1 MRNTILIWLL
11 LTVTILTGCTN
22 SQQSNNIKDIDKPLT
37 QSQINEIIATSN
49 EGLIKDIDLSEVTKP
64 DPDQQ
69 AEINQKMRSLGEKLK
84 GKVTIENTNIV
95 VARVNGEAV
104 TSADWYFEKNWEAG
118 KAENK
123 NEPAPS
129 NEKIFNNLLK
139 LKVVSSTARKLGLY
153 PPDDQINAYMAD
165 QRKYMEKLRLE
176 EITVLLKAWN
186 ISEEEYFLLMED
198 RFIDSLAKANWG
210 VYLQKY
216 LQEEEQGYAE
226 KSPLWIDDKIISL
239 LEQAEVVVTP
249 EGRQLGKER
258 AIVTDVPGTT
268 RDLIEEYVNIRG
280 IPVRIIDTAG
290 IRDTSDLV
298 EKLGINRAKQAIK
311 DADLIILVLD
321 VEAGMT
327 EEDIRIFQELENKER
342 IILLVNKD
350 DLLEKKIKKEDIEL
364 HFSGIDVIWASIKED
379 IGIQSLAEMIERK
392 VMAGL
397 ADGEQLE
404 FTVSLRQKELLKEAG
419 QYIQEVLEALELVP
433 LDCLGVD
440 MQNALS
446 SLGQL
451 TGKDLKEESIDRIFR
466 EFCIGK

>member
-1 MRNTILIWLL
+1 MNQDIIGAISTPPGEGGIAIVRISGEGAIEKINEVFYPKAKGKELIYQKPFT
-11 LTVTILTGCTN
+11 LTLGYIRDEGQGMVDEVLVSLMKSPRSYTGEDMVEINCHGGALAAKRCLERVLSLGIRLAQPGEFTQRAFLNGKIDAVQAEAVIDIIRAKTDRGLKLALKQLEGKN
-22 SQQSNNIKDIDKPLT
+22 SQYIKSMEDNILEANMLLEASLDFSEDVGDLDYELVRELLQMSRDGIDK
-37 QSQINEIIATSN
+37 
-49 EGLIKDIDLSEVTKP
+49 
-64 DPDQQ
+64 
-69 AEINQKMRSLGEKLK
+69 M
-84 GKVTIENTNIV
+84 
-95 VARVNGEAV
+95 
-104 TSADWYFEKNWEAG
+104 
-118 KAENK
+118 
-123 NEPAPS
+123 
-129 NEKIFNNLLK
+129 
-139 LKVVSSTARKLGLY
+139 
-153 PPDDQINAYMAD
+153 
-165 QRKYMEKLRLE
+165 
-176 EITVLLKAWN
+176 LKAGELGDIYKEG
-186 ISEEEYFLLMED
+186 ISVA
-198 RFIDSLAKANWG
+198 ICGKPNVG
-210 VYLQKY
+210 
-216 LQEEEQGYAE
+216 
-226 KSPLWIDDKIISL
+226 KSSL
-239 LEQAEVVVTP
+239 LNAL
-249 EGRQLGKER
+249 LGKER

>member
-1 MRNTILIWLL
+1 LWQAIVHWFSELIQFMYEITVFLGVPNYGFAIILITILIKIALF
-11 LTVTILTGCTN
+11 
-22 SQQSNNIKDIDKPLT
+22 PLT
-37 QSQINEIIATSN
+37 QKQMKSMRGMQEIQPEVKYIQEKFKDEPEIMQKKMMELYKEKGVSPFGGCLPLLIQMPIFIAFYQS
-49 EGLIKDIDLSEVTKP
+49 LIK
-64 DPDQQ
+64 
-69 AEINQKMRSLGEKLK
+69 
-84 GKVTIENTNIV
+84 
-95 VARVNGEAV
+95 
-104 TSADWYFEKNWEAG
+104 FE
-118 KAENK
+118 
-123 NEPAPS
+123 
-129 NEKIFNNLLK
+129 F
-139 LKVVSSTARKLGLY
+139 KVVEHASFFGIDK
-153 PPDDQINAYMAD
+153 M
-165 QRKYMEKLRLE
+165 
-176 EITVLLKAWN
+176 LKAGELGDIYKEG
-186 ISEEEYFLLMED
+186 ISVA
-198 RFIDSLAKANWG
+198 ICGKPNVG
-210 VYLQKY
+210 
-216 LQEEEQGYAE
+216 
-226 KSPLWIDDKIISL
+226 KSSL
-239 LEQAEVVVTP
+239 LNAL
-249 EGRQLGKER
+249 LGKER

-419 QYIQEVLEALELVP
+419 
-433 LDCLGVD
+433 
-440 MQNALS
+440 
-446 SLGQL
+446 
-451 TGKDLKEESIDRIFR
+451 
-466 EFCIGK
+466 

>member
-1 MRNTILIWLL
+1 LKRAIPDRKIITVHPLQGDAFHLI
-11 LTVTILTGCTN
+11 
-22 SQQSNNIKDIDKPLT
+22 
-37 QSQINEIIATSN
+37 
-49 EGLIKDIDLSEVTKP
+49 
-64 DPDQQ
+64 Q
-69 AEINQKMRSLGEKLK
+69 A
-84 GKVTIENTNIV
+84 
-95 VARVNGEAV
+95 
-104 TSADWYFEKNWEAG
+104 
-118 KAENK
+118 
-123 NEPAPS
+123 
-129 NEKIFNNLLK
+129 IFNAL
-139 LKVVSSTARKLGLY
+139 
-153 PPDDQINAYMAD
+153 
-165 QRKYMEKLRLE
+165 
-176 EITVLLKAWN
+176 
-186 ISEEEYFLLMED
+186 
-198 RFIDSLAKANWG
+198 
-210 VYLQKY
+210 
-216 LQEEEQGYAE
+216 
-226 KSPLWIDDKIISL
+226 
-239 LEQAEVVVTP
+239 
-249 EGRQLGKER
+249 LGKER